1 MNRGRMTSRVRIQ
14 FVALVML
21 VGMGALGLR
30 LWWIQVA
37 HGAEWTSQLRGSS
50 QATVRI
56 PSVRGEIKDRN
67 GVTLVQNRAS
77 YEVDFYLPEMVK
89 GYRER
94 FGSPPLSEYRAII
107 NGMPKDQ
114 KEPDIIKIVND
125 GIVPRLNDLDLARDY
140 NAAKLQ
146 RHYRNDTEVPF
157 SYIKDID
164 FPTMAKFSEHDV
176 GLPGVDIAIKPVRS
190 YVYGALAA
198 HILGYV
204 GMPDD
209 INKEEASKFTFYQQ
223 DVEGKSNIEKTMD
236 EYLRGKPG
244 VRYLRKNAKGTIE
257 GVLRE
262 DPPQQGAN
270 VFLTIDTRI
279 QAIAEEALRAV
290 GRAGAVVVDPNNG
303 NVLAMATVP
312 SFDPNTFIPSIK
324 AKDWKALQKDEG
336 DPLVNR
342 AISALPPGSTFK
354 LITALSGLRGT
365 KNLAGAK
372 YSCGG
377 GVSYGDHFFQCWVA
391 EKHYT
396 HGTLGLP
403 DAIKVSC
410 DSFFYQYGNAA
421 SIQSIDQIGKML
433 GIGEESGLQ
442 LTGEQTGN
450 MPGPEWMQIHHPQE
464 RWSQA
469 QTANV
474 SIGQGYTL
482 VSPLQLAMAYATIA
496 NGGVCYYPRLV
507 DKILKQDGSPVLDER
522 GNPAAAPPRVR
533 SDLRQEIS
541 PDKIELVR
549 KGLWKVVNEDG
560 GTGGRARLKDW
571 MVAGKTG
578 TAQATDRGHKD
589 TVAWFAC
596 FAPFD
601 HPKYVVAVMVQG
613 GEHGGS
619 VAGPIATRIIE
630 RTLALDEGKFNM
642 QVAWLAPAHKANPFQ
657 MIKDV
662 NYAGGNVPSGDEEN
676 ADESQNATAEMASSD
691 ASPDVEPEA
700 DTQGKVRRRASAP
713 VARALPAAPAAPR
726 NFFQRLFG
734 VHSPPQLFSTALWST
749 PATGTCAGAPAAQP
763 PARTHTMNPRLE
775 KLRQDSAAWLMTGQ
789 PLHFYDR
796 QSKKDFGAFL
806 SKDRQQA
813 HTQRGKTRI
822 PRGLAR
828 ERPAGG
834 I

>member
-1 MNRGRMTSRVRIQ
+1 MNRHRNNWRLRIQ
-14 FVALVML
+14 FLALFML
-21 VGMGALGLR
+21 LGMGALGLR

-37 HGAEWTSQLRGSS
+37 HGVEWTAQLRTSS

-67 GVTLVQNRAS
+67 GLTLVQNRAS

-94 FGSPPLSEYRAII
+94 FGSPPLTEYRATI
-107 NGMPKDQ
+107 NGMPKDM

-125 GIVPRLNDLDLARDY
+125 GIIPRLNDLDLARDY
-140 NAAKLQ
+140 NSNRLQ

-190 YVYGALAA
+190 YIYGALAA
-198 HILGYV
+198 HLLGYV

-209 INKEEASKFTFYQQ
+209 VDKEEARKFTFYQA
-223 DVEGKSNIEKTMD
+223 DVEGKSNIEKSMD

-244 VRYLRKNAKGTIE
+244 MRYLRKSAKGTIE
-257 GVLRE
+257 GILRE

-270 VFLTIDTRI
+270 VFLTLDARI
-279 QAIAEEALRAV
+279 QSIAEEALRAV
-290 GRAGAVVVDPNNG
+290 GRGGAVVVDPNNG
-303 NVLAMATVP
+303 NILAMASVP
-312 SFDPNTFIPSIK
+312 SFDPNKFIPSIK
-324 AKDWKALQKDEG
+324 AKDWKALQKDEA

-354 LITALSGLRGT
+354 LITSLAGLRR
-365 KNLAGAK
+365 NLANAR
-372 YSCGG
+372 YNCGG
-377 GVSYGDHFFQCWVA
+377 GVSYGDHFFQCWAA

-396 HGTLGLP
+396 HGTLGLV

-421 SIQSIDQIGKML
+421 SIQSIDTVGKML
-433 GIGEESGLQ
+433 GIGEESGLR

-450 MPGPEWMQIHHPQE
+450 LPGPEWMQIHHPQE

-482 VSPLQLAMAYATIA
+482 DSPLQLAMAYATIA
-496 NGGVCYYPRLV
+496 NGGICYYPRLV
-507 DKILKQDGSPVLDER
+507 DKVLKQDGSPVLEEH
-522 GNPAAAPPRVR
+522 GNVAVPQTPQVR
-533 SDLRQEIS
+533 SDLRKELS

-549 KGLWKVVNEDG
+549 KGLWKVVNEEG
-560 GTGGRARLKDW
+560 GTGGRARLKDVQ
-571 MVAGKTG
+571 VAGKTG

-596 FAPFD
+596 FAPFEN
-601 HPKYVVAVMVQG
+601 PKYVVAVMVQG

-619 VAGPIATRIIE
+619 VAGPVATRILE
-630 RTLALDEGKFNM
+630 RALALDEGKFNM
-642 QVAWLAPAHKANPFQ
+642 QVTWLSPAHKANPFQ
-657 MIKDV
+657 MLKDV
-662 NYAGGNVPSGDEEN
+662 NYAGGNIPSGDEEN
-676 ADESQNATAEMASSD
+676 ADESQNATAQMASSD
-691 ASPDVEPEA
+691 AAPDVEPEA
-700 DTQGKVRRRASAP
+700 DSRGQVRRRAAVPAGRAVP
-713 VARALPAAPAAPR
+713 VAAPQPR
-726 NFFQRLFG
+726 NFFERLFG
-734 VHSPPQLFSTALWST
+734 IRRPP
-749 PATGTCAGAPAAQP
+749 APAPTPP
-763 PARTHTMNPRLE
+763 PARR
-775 KLRQDSAAWLMTGQ
+775 
-789 PLHFYDR
+789 
-796 QSKKDFGAFL
+796 
-806 SKDRQQA
+806 
-813 HTQRGKTRI
+813 RGIR
-822 PRGLAR
+822 
-828 ERPAGG
+828 
-834 I
+834 

>member
-1 MNRGRMTSRVRIQ
+1 MNRHRNNWRLRIQ
-14 FVALVML
+14 FLALFML
-21 VGMGALGLR
+21 LGMGALGLR

-37 HGAEWTSQLRGSS
+37 HGVEWTAQLRTSS

-67 GVTLVQNRAS
+67 GLTLVQNRAS

-94 FGSPPLSEYRAII
+94 FGSPPLTEYRATI
-107 NGMPKDQ
+107 NGMPKDM

-125 GIVPRLNDLDLARDY
+125 GIIPRLNDLDLARDY
-140 NAAKLQ
+140 NSNRLQ

-190 YVYGALAA
+190 YIYGALAA
-198 HILGYV
+198 HLLGYV

-209 INKEEASKFTFYQQ
+209 VDKEEARKFTFYQA
-223 DVEGKSNIEKTMD
+223 DVEGKSNIEKSMD

-244 VRYLRKNAKGTIE
+244 MRYLRKSAKGTIE
-257 GVLRE
+257 GILRE

-270 VFLTIDTRI
+270 VFLTLDARI
-279 QAIAEEALRAV
+279 QSIAEEALRAV
-290 GRAGAVVVDPNNG
+290 GRGGAVVVDPNNG
-303 NVLAMATVP
+303 NILAMASVP
-312 SFDPNTFIPSIK
+312 SFDPNKFIPSIK
-324 AKDWKALQKDEG
+324 AKDWKALQKDEA

-354 LITALSGLRGT
+354 LITSLAGLRR
-365 KNLAGAK
+365 NLANAR
-372 YSCGG
+372 YNCGG
-377 GVSYGDHFFQCWVA
+377 GVSYGDHFFQCWAA

-396 HGTLGLP
+396 HGTLGLV

-421 SIQSIDQIGKML
+421 SIQSIDTVGKML
-433 GIGEESGLQ
+433 GIGEESGLR

-450 MPGPEWMQIHHPQE
+450 LPGPEWMQIHHPQE

-496 NGGVCYYPRLV
+496 NGGICYYPRLV
-507 DKILKQDGSPVLDER
+507 DKVLKQDGSPVLDEH
-522 GNPAAAPPRVR
+522 GNVAVPQTPQVR
-533 SDLRQEIS
+533 SDLRKELS

-560 GTGGRARLKDW
+560 GTGGRARLKDVQ
-571 MVAGKTG
+571 VAGKTG

-596 FAPFD
+596 FAPFEN
-601 HPKYVVAVMVQG
+601 PKYVVAVMVQG

-619 VAGPIATRIIE
+619 VAGPVATRILE
-630 RTLALDEGKFNM
+630 RALALDEGKFNM
-642 QVAWLAPAHKANPFQ
+642 QVTWLSPAHKANPFQ
-657 MIKDV
+657 MLKDV
-662 NYAGGNVPSGDEEN
+662 NYAGGNIPSGDEEN
-676 ADESQNATAEMASSD
+676 ADESQNATAQMASSD
-691 ASPDVEPEA
+691 AAPDVEPEA
-700 DTQGKVRRRASAP
+700 DSRGQVRRRAAVPAGRAVP
-713 VARALPAAPAAPR
+713 VAAPQPR
-726 NFFQRLFG
+726 NFFERLFG
-734 VHSPPQLFSTALWST
+734 IRRPP
-749 PATGTCAGAPAAQP
+749 APAPTPP
-763 PARTHTMNPRLE
+763 PARR
-775 KLRQDSAAWLMTGQ
+775 
-789 PLHFYDR
+789 
-796 QSKKDFGAFL
+796 
-806 SKDRQQA
+806 
-813 HTQRGKTRI
+813 RGIR
-822 PRGLAR
+822 
-828 ERPAGG
+828 
-834 I
+834 

>member
-1 MNRGRMTSRVRIQ
+1 MKRSRLTSRIRIQ
-14 FVALVML
+14 FLGLLML
-21 VGMGALGLR
+21 LGVGALGLK

-37 HGAEWTSQLRGSS
+37 HGAAWTAQLRGSS

-67 GVTLVQNRAS
+67 GVSLVQNRAS

-94 FGSPPLSEYRAII
+94 FGRPPLTEYRAII

-114 KEPDIIKIVND
+114 KEPDIIKIVNG
-125 GIVPRLNDLDLARDY
+125 GIVPRLNELDLARDY
-140 NAAKLQ
+140 NAGRLE
-146 RHYRNDTEVPF
+146 RHFRNDTEVPF

-209 INKEEASKFTFYQQ
+209 IDKEEARKFTFYQQ
-223 DVEGKSNIEKTMD
+223 DVEGKSNIEKKMD

-262 DPPQQGAN
+262 DPPQQGGN
-270 VFLTIDTRI
+270 VFLTIDARI
-279 QAIAEEALRAV
+279 QSIAEEALRAV
-290 GRAGAVVVDPNNG
+290 SRAGAVVVDPNNG
-303 NVLAMATVP
+303 NVLAMASVP

-324 AKDWKALQKDEG
+324 AKDWKALRKDEG

-354 LITALSGLRGT
+354 IITALAGLRGT
-365 KNLAGAK
+365 KNLANAH
-372 YSCGG
+372 YNCGG
-377 GVSYGDHFFQCWVA
+377 GVSYGDHFFACWVA
-391 EKHYT
+391 QKHYT
-396 HGTLGLP
+396 HGNIGLA

-421 SIQSIDQIGKML
+421 GIQSIDHVGKML

-442 LTGEQTGN
+442 LSGEQSGN

-507 DKILKQDGSPVLDER
+507 DRVLKQDGSPVLDEQ
-522 GNPAAAPPRVR
+522 GGPAAPPPRVR

-541 PDKIELVR
+541 PDQIELVR
-549 KGLWKVVNEDG
+549 KGFWKVVNEDG

-571 MVAGKTG
+571 VVAGKTG
-578 TAQATDRGHKD
+578 TAQATERGHEEN
-589 TVAWFAC
+589 VAWFAC

-601 HPKYVVAVMVQG
+601 HPKYVVVVMVQG
-613 GEHGGS
+613 ASGHGGE
-619 VAGPIATRIIE
+619 VAGPIATRILE
-630 RTLALDEGKFNM
+630 RTLAEDDGKFDM
-642 QVAWLAPAHKANPFQ
+642 QVAWLAPAHHANPLQ
-657 MIKDV
+657 LIKAV
-662 NYAGGNVPSGDEEN
+662 SYPGSGGNLGGDDEEG
-676 ADESQNATAEMASSD
+676 ADQSQAATVEMASSD
-691 ASPDVEPEA
+691 AAPDVEPDA
-700 DTQGKVRRRASAP
+700 DARGQVRRRGAASVARGVP
-713 VARALPAAPAAPR
+713 VAAPQPR
-726 NFFQRLFG
+726 NFFERLFG
-734 VHSPPQLFSTALWST
+734 IRRQPAPT
-749 PATGTCAGAPAAQP
+749 PA
-763 PARTHTMNPRLE
+763 PARR
-775 KLRQDSAAWLMTGQ
+775 
-789 PLHFYDR
+789 
-796 QSKKDFGAFL
+796 
-806 SKDRQQA
+806 
-813 HTQRGKTRI
+813 RGVR
-822 PRGLAR
+822 
-828 ERPAGG
+828 
-834 I
+834 

>member
-1 MNRGRMTSRVRIQ
+1 MSRRRLNSRLRIQ
-14 FVALVML
+14 VLGLLVLM
-21 VGMGALGLR
+21 GMCALGLK

-37 HGAEWTSQLRGSS
+37 HGAEWTAQLRGSS

-67 GVTLVQNRAS
+67 GLALVQNRAS

-94 FGSPPLSEYRAII
+94 VGPPPLTEYRAII
-107 NGMPKDQ
+107 SGMPKDQ

-125 GIVPRLNDLDLARDY
+125 GVIPRLNDLDLARDY
-140 NAAKLQ
+140 NASKLQ

-164 FPTMAKFSEHDV
+164 FPTMARFSEHDV

-190 YVYGALAA
+190 YLYGALAA
-198 HILGYV
+198 HVLGYV
-204 GMPDD
+204 GVPDD
-209 INKEEASKFTFYQQ
+209 IDKEEVGKFTFYQA
-223 DVEGKSNIEKTMD
+223 DVEGKSNIEKSMD
-236 EYLRGKPG
+236 GYLRGKPG
-244 VRYLRKNAKGTIE
+244 VRYLRRSAKGTID
-257 GVLRE
+257 GVLHE

-270 VFLTIDTRI
+270 VFLTLDARI
-279 QAIAEEALRAV
+279 QAITEEALRAV
-290 GRAGAVVVDPNNG
+290 SRAGAVVVDPNNG
-303 NVLAMATVP
+303 NILAMVSVP

-324 AKDWKALQKDEG
+324 AKDWTVLQKDER

-342 AISALPPGSTFK
+342 AISCLPPGSTFK
-354 LITALSGLRGT
+354 LITSLAGLRGT
-365 KNLAGAK
+365 KNLANAH
-372 YSCGG
+372 YNCGG
-377 GVSYGDHFFQCWVA
+377 GVSYGDHFFRCWVA

-396 HGTLGLP
+396 HGNIGLA

-421 SIQSIDQIGKML
+421 GIQSIDAVGKML
-433 GIGEESGLQ
+433 GIGQESSLQ
-442 LTGEQTGN
+442 LSGEQTGN

-507 DKILKQDGSPVLDER
+507 DRVLKQDGSPVLEEQ
-522 GNPAAAPPRVR
+522 GNPVAPQPRVR

-541 PDKIELVR
+541 PDHIELVR

-571 MVAGKTG
+571 VVAGKTG
-578 TAQATDRGHKD
+578 TAQATDRGHEEN
-589 TVAWFAC
+589 VAWFAC

-601 HPKYVVAVMVQG
+601 HPKYVVVVMVQG
-613 GEHGGS
+613 ASGHGGE
-619 VAGPIATRIIE
+619 VAGPIATRILE
-630 RTLALDEGKFNM
+630 RALAQDEGKFDM
-642 QVAWLAPAHKANPFQ
+642 RVAWLAPAHHANPLQ
-657 MIKDV
+657 LIKSVAYHD
-662 NYAGGNVPSGDEEN
+662 AGGNLGGEDEEDAN
-676 ADESQNATAEMASSD
+676 DSQNADAQMASSD
-691 ASPDVEPEA
+691 AAPDVEPEA
-700 DTQGKVRRRASAP
+700 DSAGSVQRRAASR
-713 VARALPAAPAAPR
+713 VARAVPVAAPAPR

-734 VHSPPQLFSTALWST
+734 IRRQPAPGPTPP
-749 PATGTCAGAPAAQP
+749 PPNRRRGT
-763 PARTHTMNPRLE
+763 R
-775 KLRQDSAAWLMTGQ
+775 
-789 PLHFYDR
+789 
-796 QSKKDFGAFL
+796 
-806 SKDRQQA
+806 
-813 HTQRGKTRI
+813 
-822 PRGLAR
+822 
-828 ERPAGG
+828 
-834 I
+834 

>member
-1 MNRGRMTSRVRIQ
+1 MSRRRMSSRVRIQ
-14 FVALVML
+14 FLALLML
-21 VGMGALGLR
+21 MGLGALGLK

-37 HGAEWTSQLRGSS
+37 HGSEWTAQLRGSS

-67 GVTLVQNRAS
+67 GLAFVQNRGS

-94 FGSPPLSEYRAII
+94 FGSPPLAEYRAII

-140 NAAKLQ
+140 NASKLQ

-190 YVYGALAA
+190 YIYGALAA
-198 HILGYV
+198 HLLGYV

-209 INKEEASKFTFYQQ
+209 IDKEEAKKFTFYQQ
-223 DVEGKSNIEKTMD
+223 DVEGKSNIEKSMD

-262 DPPQQGAN
+262 DPPEQGAN
-270 VFLTIDTRI
+270 VFLTIDARI
-279 QAIAEEALRAV
+279 QAITEEALRAV
-290 GRAGAVVVDPNNG
+290 SRAGAVVIDPNNG
-303 NVLAMATVP
+303 NILAMASVP

-365 KNLAGAK
+365 KNLASAK

-377 GVSYGDHFFQCWVA
+377 GVSYGDHFFQCWVN

-396 HGTLGLP
+396 HGTIGLA

-421 SIQSIDQIGKML
+421 GIQSIDAVGKML

-482 VSPLQLAMAYATIA
+482 VSPLQLAMAYAMIA

-507 DKILKQDGSPVLDER
+507 DKVLKQDGSPVLDEH
-522 GNPAAAPPRVR
+522 GKIAVSQTPRVR
-533 SDLRQEIS
+533 SDLRNQFA
-541 PDKIELVR
+541 PDQIDLVR
-549 KGLWKVVNEDG
+549 KGLWKVVNEEG
-560 GTGGRARLKDW
+560 GTGGRARLKDVQ
-571 MVAGKTG
+571 VAGKTG

-596 FAPFD
+596 YAPFQR
-601 HPKYVVAVMVQG
+601 PKYVVAVMVQG

-619 VAGPIATRIIE
+619 VAGPIATRILE
-630 RTLALDEGKFNM
+630 RSLALDEGKFDM
-642 QVAWLAPAHKANPFQ
+642 QVAWLAPAHKTNPFQ
-657 MIKDV
+657 MVKDV
-662 NYAGGNVPSGDEEN
+662 TYHDAGGNLGSEDEEN
-676 ADESQNATAEMASSD
+676 ADDSQDNAAQMASSD
-691 ASPDVEPEA
+691 AAPDVEPEA
-700 DTQGKVRRRASAP
+700 DSQGKVRRRPAAP
-713 VARALPAAPAAPR
+713 VASALPAAPAAPR

-734 VHSPPQLFSTALWST
+734 IHHQP
-749 PATGTCAGAPAAQP
+749 APAPAP
-763 PARTHTMNPRLE
+763 PPPNRR
-775 KLRQDSAAWLMTGQ
+775 RV
-789 PLHFYDR
+789 
-796 QSKKDFGAFL
+796 
-806 SKDRQQA
+806 
-813 HTQRGKTRI
+813 TR
-822 PRGLAR
+822 
-828 ERPAGG
+828 
-834 I
+834 